1 MADDGPCCGYKK
13 KTVVMTCI
21 GLCCLAPGVWTVIIT
36 ATAPIE
42 LPDAAM
48 NSTNTTANSTVASLL
63 GVCPLNSSLPLERVS
78 MALTMPKIGTS
89 PMIKK
94 IKIGGSKTHCKC
106 LCQFNVTESEIIE
119 ALREVR
125 LQRNLKK
132 KEKVQT

>member
-1 MADDGPCCGYKK
+1 MADDGPCCGFKK

-21 GLCCLAPGVWTVIIT
+21 GLCCLMLVVWTVVIT

-42 LPDAAM
+42 ADVL
-48 NSTNTTANSTVASLL
+48 NSTATNITANGTSLPML

-89 PMIKK
+89 PSIKK
-94 IKIGGSKTHCKC
+94 IKIGQTRTHCKC
-106 LCQFNVTESEIIE
+106 LCQYNVTESEIIE

-125 LQRNLKK
+125 KQRNIEKK
-132 KEKVQT
+132 NKVL

>member
-1 MADDGPCCGYKK
+1 MADDGPCCGFKT

-21 GLCCLAPGVWTVIIT
+21 GLCCLMLVVWTVVIT

-42 LPDAAM
+42 ADKL
-48 NSTNTTANSTVASLL
+48 NSTATNITANGTALPML

-89 PMIKK
+89 PSIKK
-94 IKIGGSKTHCKC
+94 IKIGQTRTHCKC
-106 LCQFNVTESEIIE
+106 LCQYNVTESEIIE

-125 LQRNLKK
+125 KQRNIEKK
-132 KEKVQT
+132 NKVL